1 MTPESQHK
9 RLKRQ
14 KALRRTIDRL
24 DRKING
30 MLANNKRLSQGR
42 LATFLTGIGLLF
54 LPETKLK
61 WILVIVVGGLFL
73 YLVLKH
79 HWLYNRMKRYRIW
92 RKIKQTNLARMKL
105 RWSEIPEAPI
115 TNVHSYG
122 ALGKELDLVG
132 PKSLHHLMDLS
143 ISELGSRRLASWL
156 TQTEPDIHQTQKRQ
170 RVIRELASAS
180 HFRERLLL
188 NFHLTTG
195 EKINSEKM
203 TQWLHVPFSE
213 KSITVSLRL
222 SIALILLTLLLILAD
237 NMVNFP
243 DVWKISYALYI
254 LLFFSGV
261 RRLTPVLKSAQDL
274 DDELSVFKRVLIFL
288 EKYPLHNYPHLS
300 GVLTIIQDPEK
311 RPSGK
316 IRSLK
321 ITTACIGLRNNPIM
335 TLLLNLFFPWDFLFA
350 RWTLRLRKQL
360 CKEFPLWLNTLARLE
375 AMNSLAN
382 FSYINPHYCFPKL
395 LEDDTEG
402 VFVLDTHALGH
413 PLIDPENKVTNHYSL
428 GKIGDITL
436 ITGSNM
442 AGKSTFLKTVGI
454 NLILAY
460 AGGPVNADAFTARFF
475 RIHTCIDVGDSLSDG
490 VSSFYAEVKRLRK
503 ILDQIGQPNPIP
515 VLFFIDE
522 ILRGTNNRERLIGSA
537 ALIRSLLQTRSAGLI
552 TTHDLEL
559 ASLKT
564 EDDGISNYHF
574 TETLQDG
581 KMLFLY
587 RLKDG
592 PCPTTNALEIMR
604 IEGLPINYSK
614 SVFENC

>member
-1 MTPESQHK
+1 MTTESQHK

-24 DRKING
+24 DHKING
-30 MLANNKRLSQGR
+30 MLVNNKRLSQGR
-42 LATFLTGIGLLF
+42 LAAFLTGIGLLF

-79 HWLYNRMKRYRIW
+79 HRLYNRMKRYRIW
-92 RKIKQTNLARMKL
+92 RKIKQTNFARMKL
-105 RWSEIPEAPI
+105 RWSEIPEATI
-115 TNVHSYG
+115 TNAHSYG

-156 TQTEPDIHQTQKRQ
+156 TQTEPDIHRTQKRR

-203 TQWLHVPFSE
+203 TRWLHVPFSE
-213 KSITVSLRL
+213 KSITISLRL

-254 LLFFSGV
+254 LLFFS
-261 RRLTPVLKSAQDL
+261 RAHRLTPVLKSAQDL
-274 DDELSVFKRVLIFL
+274 DDELSVFKRVLLFL
-288 EKYPLHNYPHLS
+288 EKYQLHNYPHLS
-300 GVLTIIQDPEK
+300 GVLTIIQDPER

-321 ITTACIGLRNNPIM
+321 IATACIGLRNNPIM

-360 CKEFPLWLNTLARLE
+360 YKEFPLWLSTLARLE

-402 VFVLDTHALGH
+402 VFVLDTRALGH

-460 AGGPVNADAFTARFF
+460 AGGPVNADVFAARFF

-537 ALIRSLLQTRSAGLI
+537 ALIRSLSQTRSAGLI

-559 ASLKT
+559 TSLQA
-564 EDDGISNYHF
+564 EYDGIFNYHF
-574 TETLQDG
+574 SETLRDG

-587 RLKDG
+587 KLQDG

-614 SVFENC
+614 LL

>member
-1 MTPESQHK
+1 MTTESQHK

-30 MLANNKRLSQGR
+30 MLVNNKRLSQGR
-42 LATFLTGIGLLF
+42 LAAFLTGIGLLF

-79 HWLYNRMKRYRIW
+79 HRLYNRMKRYRIW
-92 RKIKQTNLARMKL
+92 RKIKQTNFARMKL
-105 RWSEIPEAPI
+105 RWSEIPEATI
-115 TNVHSYG
+115 TNAHSYG

-156 TQTEPDIHQTQKRQ
+156 TQTEPDIHRTQKRR

-203 TQWLHVPFSE
+203 TRWLHVPFSE
-213 KSITVSLRL
+213 NSITVSLRL

-254 LLFFSGV
+254 LLFFS
-261 RRLTPVLKSAQDL
+261 RAHRLTPVLKSAQDL
-274 DDELSVFKRVLIFL
+274 DDELSVFKRVLLFL
-288 EKYPLHNYPHLS
+288 EKYQLHNYPHLS
-300 GVLTIIQDPEK
+300 GVLTIIQDPER

-321 ITTACIGLRNNPIM
+321 IATACIGLRNNPIM

-360 CKEFPLWLNTLARLE
+360 YKEFPLWLSTLARLE

-402 VFVLDTHALGH
+402 VFVLDTRALGH

-460 AGGPVNADAFTARFF
+460 AGGPVNADVFAARFF

-537 ALIRSLLQTRSAGLI
+537 ALIRSLSQTRSAGLI

-559 ASLKT
+559 TSLQA
-564 EDDGISNYHF
+564 EYDGIFNYHF
-574 TETLQDG
+574 SETLRDG

-587 RLKDG
+587 KLQDG

-614 SVFENC
+614 LL